1 MFIWRSRSGV
11 YRRAVSILMGFIAA
25 TIAIEYVA
33 AAFLKLRPLEF
44 ALLQLT
50 LLVVAAVSAS
60 AIARKVCASIQSLCH
75 SFLSGDNSEEI
86 AASDGVHDEIESL
99 QTLINTHVLDTETMA
114 REMARVGNELAMVS
128 AKLTAISENQAHESA
143 EAASSVAQVS
153 ASIQELAS
161 TARQIAENA
170 NHLKTISIQ
179 TLEAAR
185 EGHTSVSSTI
195 EAIRNVKIATD
206 AFSQRVEMLKEKMG
220 EINKVGD
227 IIGEIADQTRVLAL
241 NAAIEAARAGEAG
254 KGFAVVATEVR
265 KLAESVVESART
277 ISLSIAEVM
286 SYFTEVS
293 SAFMTE
299 AATVEEGEKRAAE
312 AGAVLERIVSLNEE
326 TASSVALIQTAL
338 QQEES
343 ATEQVAATVKHIAG
357 TIDKTAADSRQI
369 SILVEEIIK
378 ATVALRAA
386 ARKHAVENRRTEDA
400 VETAAS

>member
-1 MFIWRSRSGV
+1 MAFV
-11 YRRAVSILMGFIAA
+11 AT
-25 TIAIEYVA
+25 TIAIEYLAV
-33 AAFLKLRPLEF
+33 AFLKLSPVEF

-50 LLVVAAVSAS
+50 LLAVAGVAASIV
-60 AIARKVCASIQSLCH
+60 ARKVCAPIQSLCS
-75 SFLSGDNSEEI
+75 SFLSGDTSEEI
-86 AASDGVHDEIESL
+86 VASDGVHDEIESL
-99 QTLINTHVLDTETMA
+99 HALINTYVHNTETMA

-153 ASIQELAS
+153 ASVQELAS

-170 NHLKTISIQ
+170 NHLKAISIQ

-185 EGHTSVSSTI
+185 EGHASVNSTI

-220 EINKVGD
+220 EISKVGD

-293 SAFMTE
+293 SAFVTE
-299 AATVEEGEKRAAE
+299 AATVEEGERRAAE
-312 AGAVLERIVSLNEE
+312 AGGVLERIVSLNEE
-326 TASSVALIQTAL
+326 TASSVASIQTAL

-343 ATEQVAATVKHIAG
+343 ATEQVALTMKHIAS

-386 ARKHAVENRRTEDA
+386 ARKHAAENRHSEDA
-400 VETAAS
+400 VETAAT